1 MPYKR
6 ADSPFW
12 WIFVTQSDGKRVRRS
27 SGTAD
32 YAAAKAVEQQ
42 ARADAWKEKEWG
54 VNPPRSFNEV
64 MLPYLRNAS
73 QHQRSY
79 ETTTHRVKAL
89 RAHFT
94 GVVMN
99 DLSGQQIRAYTTGR
113 MEAGASAA
121 TINRELAALSAAINW
136 CNVEFE
142 WALPN
147 PVKGRTM
154 REPEG
159 RVRWLTR
166 AEVEALCRAARGQ
179 KSGLILESF
188 IRLAVNTGCRKE
200 EMLGLEWRRVDL
212 VNGLIYLE
220 GEHTKAGKRRSI
232 PLNEGA
238 TAAIKAMM
246 AYRAEV
252 APSSPWVFMR
262 SSGERVISIR
272 TGFAKACATV
282 GIKDFKIHDLR
293 HTCAAHLI
301 SAGVALAEVR
311 DLLGHSTVMM
321 TERYAH
327 LAPARVRDAVR
338 VLDGAREPGC
348 SRSVHAAN
356 PVRQE
361 GPALK
366 LVTP

>member
-6 ADSPFW
+6 ADSPYW
-12 WIFVTQSDGKRVRRS
+12 WIFVTEANGKRIRRS
-27 SGTAD
+27 SGTSD

-42 ARADAWKEKEWG
+42 AKADAWKEKEWG
-54 VNPPRSFNEV
+54 VNPPRSFDDV
-64 MLPYLRNAS
+64 MIPYLRHAS
-73 QHQRSY
+73 QHQRSF
-79 ETTTHRVKAL
+79 ETTMHRVKPL

-99 DLSGQQIRAYTTGR
+99 DLGGKEIRAYTTMR
-113 MEAGASAA
+113 MESGVSAA
-121 TINRELAALSAAINW
+121 TVNRELAALSAAINW

-147 PVKGRTM
+147 QVKGRTL

-166 AEVEALCRAARGQ
+166 AEVESLCRVARKQRNGD
-179 KSGLILESF
+179 LLDDF
-188 IRLAVNTGCRKE
+188 IHLAVNTGCRKE

-212 VNGLIYLE
+212 VNRLIYLE
-220 GEHTKAGKRRSI
+220 GKHTKAGKRRSI

-238 TAAIKAMM
+238 LDALKGRM
-246 AYRAEV
+246 AYRAEKC
-252 APSSPWVFMR
+252 PSSPWVFNR
-262 SSGERVISIR
+262 SSGERVACIR
-272 TGFAKACATV
+272 KGFEAACERA
-282 GIKDFKIHDLR
+282 GIKDFVIHDLR

-311 DLLGHSTVMM
+311 DLLGHSTITM

-338 VLDGAREPGC
+338 ILDGLREMTS
-348 SRSVHAAN
+348 SRSVHADV
-356 PVRQE
+356 PVSR
-361 GPALK
+361 GSWGLK

>member
-6 ADSPFW
+6 DDSPYW
-12 WIFVTQSDGKRVRRS
+12 WIFVTQADGKRVRRS

-32 YAAAKAVEQQ
+32 FAAAKALEQQ

-79 ETTTHRVKAL
+79 ETTTNRVKAL
-89 RAHFT
+89 REHFT
-94 GVVMN
+94 GATMN
-99 DLSGQQIRAYTTGR
+99 DLAGKDIRAYMDRR
-113 MEAGASAA
+113 MADGVSAA

-136 CNVEFE
+136 CNVEYE
-142 WALPN
+142 WGLPN
-147 PVKGRTM
+147 PVKGRKLK
-154 REPEG
+154 EPEG

-166 AEVEALCRAARGQ
+166 AEVESLCRAARAQ
-179 KSGLILESF
+179 KFGLLLESF

-200 EMLGLEWRRVDL
+200 EMLGLEWRRVDFA
-212 VNGLIYLE
+212 NGLIYLE
-220 GEHTKAGKRRSI
+220 GVHTKAGKRRSI
-232 PLNEGA
+232 PLNEGSIDA
-238 TAAIKAMM
+238 LKQMM
-246 AYRAEV
+246 AFRAEHC
-252 APSSPWVFMR
+252 PSTPWVFAR
-262 SSGERVISIR
+262 GNGERVLCMR
-272 TGFAKACATV
+272 TGFARACKKV
-282 GIKDFKIHDLR
+282 GIEDFKIHDLR

-338 VLDGAREPGC
+338 VLDQGRERSS
-348 SRSVHAAN
+348 SRSVHADN
-356 PVRQE
+356 PVVQ
-361 GPALK
+361 GGALLK

>member
-6 ADSPFW
+6 DDSPFW
-12 WIFVTQSDGKRVRRS
+12 WIFVTQADGKRVRRS

-32 YAAAKAVEQQ
+32 YAAAKALEQQ

-64 MLPYLRNAS
+64 MLPYLRHAS

-79 ETTTHRVKAL
+79 ETTANRVKAL
-89 RAHFT
+89 REHFT

-99 DLSGQQIRAYTTGR
+99 DLAGKDIRAYMDKR
-113 MEAGASAA
+113 SAAGKSAA

-136 CNVEFE
+136 CNTEYE

-147 PVKGRTM
+147 PVKGRKM
-154 REPEG
+154 KEPEG

-166 AEVEALCRAARGQ
+166 AEVESLCRAARSQ
-179 KSGLILESF
+179 KFGIILESF

-200 EMLGLEWRRVDL
+200 EMLGLEWRRVDFA
-212 VNGLIYLE
+212 NGLIYLE
-220 GEHTKAGKRRSI
+220 GVHTKAGKRRSI

-238 TAAIKAMM
+238 LDALKQMKALH
-246 AYRAEV
+246 AER
-252 APSSPWVFMR
+252 APSTPWVFAR
-262 SSGERVISIR
+262 GNGERVVCLR
-272 TGFAKACATV
+272 KGFNEACNKAGV
-282 GIKDFKIHDLR
+282 VDFTIHDLR

-338 VLDGAREPGC
+338 ILDQGREPPS
-348 SRSVHAAN
+348 SRSVHAVN
-356 PVRQE
+356 PAAQ
-361 GPALK
+361 GGALLK

>member
-6 ADSPFW
+6 ADSPYW
-12 WIFVTQSDGKRVRRS
+12 WISFKQSDGKGTRRS
-27 SGTAD
+27 SGTDD
-32 YAAAKAVEQQ
+32 YAAAKALEQQ
-42 ARADAWKEKEWG
+42 ARSNAWQEKEWG
-54 VNPPRSFNEV
+54 VNPPRSFEEV

-79 ETTTHRVKAL
+79 VTTTHRVKAL
-89 RAHFT
+89 RAEFT

-99 DLSGQQIRAYTTGR
+99 DLDGQRVRAYTAMR
-113 MEAGASAA
+113 HEAGVSAA
-121 TINRELAALSAAINW
+121 TINRELAALSAAINF

-159 RVRWLTR
+159 RVRWITR
-166 AEVEALCRAARGQ
+166 AEVESLCRIARAQRNGA
-179 KSGLILESF
+179 LLDDF
-188 IRLAVNTGCRKE
+188 IHLAVNTGCRKE

-212 VNGLIYLE
+212 SNRLIYLE
-220 GEHTKAGKRRSI
+220 GVHTKAGKRRSI

-238 TAAIKAMM
+238 LDALKGRA
-246 AYRAEV
+246 AYRAEKCPGS
-252 APSSPWVFMR
+252 AWVFAR
-262 SSGERVISIR
+262 GTGERVTSVR
-272 TGFAKACATV
+272 QGFASACASA
-282 GIKDFKIHDLR
+282 GLRDFVIHDLR

-311 DLLGHSTVMM
+311 DLLGHSTIMM

-327 LAPARVRDAVR
+327 LAPARVRDAVK
-338 VLDGAREPGC
+338 VLDGLREPT
-348 SRSVHAAN
+348 SRLVHAAV
-356 PVRQE
+356 PVLPTGGR
-361 GPALK
+361 LK
-366 LVTP
+366 LVNP